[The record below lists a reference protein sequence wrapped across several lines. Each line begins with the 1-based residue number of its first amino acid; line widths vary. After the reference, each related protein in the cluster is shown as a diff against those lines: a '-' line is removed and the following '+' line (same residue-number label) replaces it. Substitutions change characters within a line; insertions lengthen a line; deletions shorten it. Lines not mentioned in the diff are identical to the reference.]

1 MSAKCLR
8 GKKKYLFM
16 FPPEIWEKTF
26 PDISFLS
33 SYTHGKKISPEFT
46 KTLKTISQIS
56 GNVVKI
62 FSNFS
67 DISEFFLCEKCYAEM
82 YYLTLPDI
90 CFFSRVYTWKENI
103 FSVFKKLF
111 SCQNTFSWK
120 KLWNFYRNC
129 FLTVLN
135 TWKNTLHT
143 GCHLRL
149 FRFKLDVSIYC
160 VFLWRSGAAGC
171 SE

>member
-1 MSAKCLR
+1 MWEKMSAKCLR

-16 FPPEIWEKTF
+16 FPPENWEKTF

-90 CFFSRVYTWKENI
+90 F
-103 FSVFKKLF
+103 LF
-111 SCQNTFSWK
+111 PASTHGK
-120 KLWNFYRNC
+120 
-129 FLTVLN
+129 
-135 TWKNTLHT
+135 
-143 GCHLRL
+143 
-149 FRFKLDVSIYC
+149 
-160 VFLWRSGAAGC
+160 
-171 SE
+171 